1 MAAKRKKTLT
11 HHNPRAVAPPTVIYS
26 LGVEVPAGARLLVTS
41 GQIGC
46 RKDGTIP
53 KDMAS
58 QVECA
63 LKNILALLKAA
74 KMKPKN
80 LVKVTVFLRH
90 IEDAKTFRR
99 VRDRI
104 LGTHAPAETMIAVAG
119 LGIPGMLVETEAIA
133 AAV

>member
-1 MAAKRKKTLT
+1 MAAKRKTLAR
-11 HHNPRAVAPPTVIYS
+11 HNPRAVAPPTVIYS
-26 LGVEVPAGARLLVTS
+26 LGVEVPAGARFVVTS

-53 KDMAS
+53 KDMAA

-63 LKNILALLKAA
+63 LKNVLAVLKSAR
-74 KMKPKN
+74 MSPKD

-90 IEDAKTFRR
+90 IEDAKTFRK

-119 LGIPGMLVETEAIA
+119 LGIPGMLVEIEAIA